1 MAQYLEQFNYTLTS
15 SSLPY
20 AINNGSPYFDG
31 GLCFLPVN
39 SFINKDF
46 AGNSY
51 EFQGQNYV
59 GNYAIS
65 FDLVVEFLAEAT
77 FTILCYDGASL
88 SPAIY
93 ANMMSSPYVQLC
105 WTSYENV
112 NYNTNS
118 DALTLGDFNGTT
130 VNESGTTYRVTY
142 LKKLVEP
149 GLSHVAMHVVSPN
162 GTHYRS
168 GWAVAY
174 ESDYHNQ
181 IGNNTTGD
189 GEFAI
194 GTISVQDDLSNEEL
208 NAILDAGEGGSAR
221 VATPTLSVSTGTYNN
236 VVTSSA
242 SCETL
247 DATIYYTANGD
258 DPTTASSVFSGT
270 ITFGPSATPVV
281 VKLLASNGVLPDS
294 VIASFTYTFVC
305 ANPTASPPT
314 GIFSTTVNVE
324 LSCSTIGASIYYTL
338 DGSNPTTSSA
348 LYSNPI
354 EVTSEDR
361 VRIRYFASSTD
372 YQDSSILESTYNY
385 QITRVDNW
393 ENLDNWEV
401 NQPSWLSLPGDNTLV
416 VVYDNPILKL
426 LEPIVDIFVVEVNI
440 TPNDDALI
448 YFINADSTIDS
459 TATEDFSQLWSAD
472 VQFGVMFEQ
481 GFGQYAQDI
490 VLIWN
495 DGSQQQIALVDYNS
509 GASYRLLFGKIGT
522 QLLLKVYDA
531 GNTLIADVTKTLLVS
546 NNEVKLLVGAGKTET
561 VWNPMTFRYRLSEEE
576 AEDIIDSGAITE
588 HVLTPVVLPA
598 SGNYTEDV
606 LVSITCDTPDVNIRY
621 TLDGSEPT
629 LSSTLYGGPFNVGPQ
644 PLPIGTTSTETVLGA
659 TTPTVIMADG
669 RQWTAA
675 NAFYTTESIGK
686 FWNNAETDDGFGGYY
701 NRLDIIALQLSGVLG
716 DGWRIPDYTTD
727 VVPLKT
733 ALDLQYAYQGGLGLT
748 NPAGFNALYAGFL
761 EPSETWSSR
770 GGRGYFIASGPTD
783 GWATLYYYGCINSD
797 TELYVQTV
805 DEGALGLAGVNAVA
819 MSLRLVRDATLL
831 SNSATVRARAFHA
844 TSAPSDIVEVNYT
857 FSEMPQVATPMIT
870 PDSGTYEVETLIVT
884 IACATV
890 DASIY
895 YTVDGTT
902 PTAASNLYAEPL
914 ELTAPFYNTV
924 SAVAVLGGYLDSSV
938 ASQAYILIEPL
949 PPPVFTPPS
958 GTYADTV
965 IVSMSAEGGASIW
978 YHIEGTPETDWFV
991 YITPL
996 TITETTT
1003 IAARA
1008 EIGSRNSL
1016 YAYATYSISLY
1027 QKKNSVLLY
1036 DFAFGIST

>member
-20 AINNGSPYFDG
+20 AINNGSPYFDS

-46 AGNSY
+46 AGNPY

-65 FDLVVEFLAEAT
+65 FDLFVEFVAEAT
-77 FTILCYDGASL
+77 FTILCYGSTSL

-105 WTSYENV
+105 WTSYGDV

-130 VNESGTTYRVTY
+130 VNDSGTTYRVTY

-181 IGNNTTGD
+181 IGTNTTGD
-189 GEFAI
+189 GELAI

-208 NAILDAGEGGSAR
+208 DAILDAGEGGSAR

-236 VVTSSA
+236 VVTASA
-242 SCETL
+242 SCDTL

-270 ITFGPSATPVV
+270 VTFGPSATPVV

-401 NQPSWLSLPGDNTLV
+401 NQPTWLSLPGDDTLV
-416 VVYDNPILKL
+416 VVSDNPILKL

-448 YFINADSTIDS
+448 YFINAES
-459 TATEDFSQLWSAD
+459 TATDFSQLGSAD
-472 VQFGVMFEQ
+472 VQFGVIFEQ
-481 GFGQYAQDI
+481 GFGPYAQDI
-490 VLIWN
+490 VLVWN
-495 DGSQQQIALVDYNS
+495 DGSQQQIALADYNS

-531 GNTLIADVTKTLLVS
+531 GNTLIADVTETLFVS
-546 NNEVKLLVGAGKTET
+546 NNDVKLLVGAGRAAT
-561 VWNPMTFRYRLSEEE
+561 VWGPMTFRYGLSEDE
-576 AEDIIDSGAITE
+576 AEDIIDSGDITE
-588 HVLTPVVLPA
+588 HVSTPVVMPA
-598 SGNYTEDV
+598 SGSYTEDV
-606 LVSITCDTPDVNIRY
+606 LVSITCTTPDVNIRY

-629 LSSTLYGGPFNVGPQ
+629 LSSTLYSGPFNVGPQ
-644 PLPIGTTSTETVLGA
+644 PLPVGTTSTETVLGA
-659 TTPTVIMADG
+659 TTPTVVMADG

-675 NAFYTTESIGK
+675 NAFYTTETIGK

-701 NRLDIIALQLSGVLG
+701 NRLDGIALPLEGVLA

-727 VVPLKT
+727 VLPLKT
-733 ALDLQYAYQGGLGLT
+733 ALDLQYANQGGIGLT
-748 NPAGFNALYAGFL
+748 NPDGFNALYAGGL
-761 EPSETWSSR
+761 DPMETWS
-770 GGRGYFIASGPTD
+770 GRGTWGFFLASGSND
-783 GWATLYYYGCINSD
+783 GLATVYYYGVMNSS
-797 TELYVQTV
+797 TEFYMQTL
-805 DEGALGLAGVNAVA
+805 DDGMLGLAGVNAFS
-819 MSLRLVRDATLL
+819 MSLRFVRDAPL
-831 SNSATVRARAFHA
+831 SNSATIRARAFHA
-844 TSAPSDIVEVNYT
+844 TLAPSNIVEVNYT
-857 FSEMPQVATPMIT
+857 FSEIPQVTAPIIT
-870 PDSGTYEVETLIVT
+870 PVSGIYESETLSVT
-884 IACATV
+884 IECETSGAV
-890 DASIY
+890 IR
-895 YTVDGTT
+895 YTLDGTT
-902 PTAASNLYAEPL
+902 PTEVSTVYTASI
-914 ELTAPFYNTV
+914 ELNAPFDN
-924 SAVAVLGGYLDSSV
+924 AVTAIAFLDGYLDSDAAQRNYVVLSPV
-938 ASQAYILIEPL
+938 E
-949 PPPVFTPPS
+949 PPVFSPIS
-958 GTYADTV
+958 GVYSESVVVTL
-965 IVSMSAEGGASIW
+965 SAEVGASIW
-978 YHIEGTPETDWFV
+978 YTLEDPMLGNWVAYVDP
-991 YITPL
+991 ITF
-996 TITETTT
+996 TETTT
-1003 IAARA
+1003 IVARA
-1008 EIGSRNSL
+1008 TLDSRNS
-1016 YAYATYSISLY
+1016 AYSQATYLISLY

-1036 DFAFGIST
+1036 DFAFGVST